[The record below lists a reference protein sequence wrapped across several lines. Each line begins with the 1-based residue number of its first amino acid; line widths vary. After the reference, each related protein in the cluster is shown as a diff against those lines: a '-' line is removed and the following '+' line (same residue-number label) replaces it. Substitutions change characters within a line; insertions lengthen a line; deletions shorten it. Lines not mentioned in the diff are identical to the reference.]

1 MIRPI
6 LLIVVTGIVLSRS
19 GFGFVSRTP
28 KFSTHPRTHRAAIAP
43 NMKFAT
49 GSITTPEVPQET
61 KPQWYIL
68 NCATGNEMTCK
79 KLLEIKISKLNLWSE
94 VLEIVVPT
102 QAMSSTR
109 GKKVYANHRTLYP
122 SYVFLYMIMGPDVHN
137 ALINTDH
144 VINFVGRDHGVYN
157 NGGSGMTGAR
167 GFVSPIP
174 LTEREIDGFQL
185 RTAEGAKLDDPTLGF
200 TIGEFVEVTEGPNA
214 GERGAVRLVRN
225 GMVVVR
231 LYAYGQRMDLEF
243 APEIVKKVSVDT
255 VEMEVRPEM
264 LPKAPMTF
272 EEQEKAAA
280 RAEAKAGRW
289 RERQERMEERRHIRQ
304 DDRRA
309 NERYSRSDSATVTSS
324 LSSSSSSSTSS
335 AYLQWR
341 KKKSS
346 PSSTTQSTEDLEAGD
361 GDNFLDQLSMLLDDT
376 TDESVSSD
384 KKTERERERLQQE
397 DDFLS
402 SLMDDL
408 NAEPRENVAEGFS
421 STFAGGE
428 SEPRGQKQAPAV
440 GGGVG
445 GDRGGLGP
453 KQLKDM
459 TVAELKDAC
468 RELGLKVGGTK
479 AVLQERLRVEA
490 SMQ

>member
-6 LLIVVTGIVLSRS
+6 LLMVVTGILLSRS

-28 KFSTHPRTHRAAIAP
+28 KFSTHPRTYRAVTAP

-49 GSITTPEVPQET
+49 GSITTPEIAQET

-109 GKKVYANHRTLYP
+109 GKKVYANHRTVYP
-122 SYVFLYMIMGPDVHN
+122 SYVFLYMIMGPDVHSV
-137 ALINTDH
+137 LTNTDH
-144 VINFVGRDHGVYN
+144 VINFVGRDHGVVN
-157 NGGSGMTGAR
+157 GGGSGMTGAR

-243 APEIVKKVSVDT
+243 EPEIVKKVSVDP

-264 LPKAPMTF
+264 LPKAQMTF

-280 RAEAKAGRW
+280 RAEAKAERW
-289 RERQERMEERRHIRQ
+289 RERQERVEERRYIHQ

-309 NERYSRSDSATVTSS
+309 NEMYSRSDSATVTSS
-324 LSSSSSSSTSS
+324 SLSSSSTSS

-341 KKKSS
+341 QKKSS
-346 PSSTTQSTEDLEAGD
+346 PSLTTQSTEDLEAGD
-361 GDNFLDQLSMLLDDT
+361 GGNFLDQLSAVLDDT

-384 KKTERERERLQQE
+384 IKMERERELLQQE

-408 NAEPRENVAEGFS
+408 NAEPGENVAEGSS
-421 STFAGGE
+421 STFAEGE
-428 SEPRGQKQAPAV
+428 IESRGEKQTPAV

-453 KQLKDM
+453 KQLKGM